1 MFLLSI
7 QTSYDTLIIW
17 EVRMQ
22 KAVNPLIFG
31 GFIKEAMRMKS
42 FKMIRMVITI
52 VDVVCLLAVLF
63 VPALEAAKHN
73 FFAWLILGLLTLYV
87 LFMWLVLG
95 RRNTNGM
102 MQRVTVRRIFRRN
115 YFLRGISGICRV

>member
-1 MFLLSI
+1 
-7 QTSYDTLIIW
+7 
-17 EVRMQ
+17 
-22 KAVNPLIFG
+22 
-31 GFIKEAMRMKS
+31 MRMKS
-42 FKMIRMVITI
+42 FKTLRIVITI

-95 RRNTNGM
+95 RRNTNGYDAESDREADISKELLS
-102 MQRVTVRRIFRRN
+102 QRN
-115 YFLRGISGICRV
+115 KWYW

>member
-7 QTSYDTLIIW
+7 QTSHDTLIIW

-42 FKMIRMVITI
+42 FKMIRMVLTV

-95 RRNTNGM
+95 RRNNSGYDAESDREADISKELLS
-102 MQRVTVRRIFRRN
+102 QRN
-115 YFLRGISGICRV
+115 KWYM

>member
-1 MFLLSI
+1 
-7 QTSYDTLIIW
+7 
-17 EVRMQ
+17 MQ

-52 VDVVCLLAVLF
+52 VDVVCLLAALF

-95 RRNTNGM
+95 RRNTNGYDAESDREADISKELLS
-102 MQRVTVRRIFRRN
+102 QRN
-115 YFLRGISGICRV
+115 KWYM

>member
-1 MFLLSI
+1 
-7 QTSYDTLIIW
+7 
-17 EVRMQ
+17 MQ
-22 KAVNPLIFG
+22 
-31 GFIKEAMRMKS
+31 MKS
-42 FKMIRMVITI
+42 FKTLRMVITI

-95 RRNTNGM
+95 RRNTNGYDAESDREADISKELLS
-102 MQRVTVRRIFRRN
+102 QRN
-115 YFLRGISGICRV
+115 KWYM